1 MSGKPR
7 VAFATVEMT
16 DEESRSA
23 MAATAPETRAALLD
37 GIVRWGR
44 RLIPDRDRAERLAAD
59 LLGVTEPAA
68 DAGRENP
75 ITERDLRDVEAVC
88 HRTARHLTL

>member
-1 MSGKPR
+1 
-7 VAFATVEMT
+7 
-16 DEESRSA
+16 
-23 MAATAPETRAALLD
+23 
-37 GIVRWGR
+37 
-44 RLIPDRDRAERLAAD
+44 LAAD

-75 ITERDLRDVEAVC
+75 ITERDLRDIEAVC